1 MKKSLA
7 WLTKLSITKKVML
20 GLGTLFVLSTA
31 ANAPQADLSTQSIS
45 NAGNA
50 PAAVQKAAIKP
61 AVTTKFSVETVS
73 IPFTSTTVED
83 ATLAKGTSKITTA
96 GVAGSKTLTYKVTY
110 TDGKQTAK
118 ELVSTKVD
126 KEPVTQV
133 TSIGTHVAQK
143 PACTNGSYINTAGVT
158 VCRPVQSISIPAGA
172 TAKCADGSF
181 SFSLTHSGTCSHH
194 GGVSVWY

>member
-31 ANAPQADLSTQSIS
+31 ANAPQADLTTQSIN

-50 PAAVQKAAIKP
+50 PAAVQKATHKP
-61 AVTTKFSVETVS
+61 AVTTKFSIETES

-83 ATLAKGTSKITTA
+83 ATLAKGTSKVTTT
-96 GVAGSKTLTYKVTY
+96 GVTGSKTSTYKVTY
-110 TDGKQTAK
+110 TDGKQTSK
-118 ELVSTKVD
+118 ELVGTKVD
-126 KEPVTQV
+126 SEPVAQV
-133 TSIGTHVAQK
+133 TSIGTYVAQR
-143 PACTNGSYINTAGVT
+143 PTCANGTYINAAGIS
-158 VCRPVQSISIPAGA
+158 VCRPVQSPSIPVGA
-172 TAKCADGSF
+172 TAKCIDGSF